1 MADPRADGEPAAHP
15 ATRPTAYRERPSHRL
30 PGAVVWTRADV
41 SADPVR
47 VVPDGCMDLIAV
59 DGRLI
64 VAGPDTR
71 AHLVEAVP
79 GAVYTG
85 VRFLPGTG
93 AALLGVRA
101 HDLRDRR
108 VPLEDLWPGR
118 RARLAAR
125 RVAEAPRPGRALEE
139 VVGGAVAADAYDPVA
154 AAVLLSARQG
164 EPVSV
169 LAARLGLGERQ
180 VHRRSLHAFGYGP
193 KTLARV
199 LRANRALELAR
210 AGVRFADAAVTCGY
224 ADQAHLAREMRRLT
238 GATLGA
244 LLRER

>member
-1 MADPRADGEPAAHP
+1 MPDASA
-15 ATRPTAYRERPSHRL
+15 AYRERPSRRL
-30 PGAVVWTRADV
+30 PGAVVWTRTDV
-41 SADPVR
+41 SAEPVR
-47 VVPDGCMDLIAV
+47 VVPDGCMDLISV

-64 VAGPDTR
+64 VAGPDTG

-101 HDLRDRR
+101 HELRDRR
-108 VPLEDLWPGR
+108 VPLDDLWPGR

-125 RVAEAPRPGRALEE
+125 RVAEAPLPGRALED
-139 VVGGAVAADAYDPVA
+139 VVGGAAGPDAYDPVA
-154 AAVLLSARQG
+154 AAVLASARRG
-164 EPVSV
+164 EPVSL

-180 VHRRSLHAFGYGP
+180 LHRRSLHAFGYGP

-199 LRANRALELAR
+199 LRVNRALELAR
-210 AGVRFADAAVTCGY
+210 TGVRFADTAATCGY
-224 ADQAHLAREMRRLT
+224 ADQAHLAREVRRLT
-238 GATLGA
+238 GTTLGE
-244 LLRER
+244 LVRGR

>member
-1 MADPRADGEPAAHP
+1 MADPLPVADGPG
-15 ATRPTAYRERPSHRL
+15 AYRERASRRV
-30 PGAVVWTRADV
+30 PGAVLWTRADG
-41 SADPVR
+41 AAGPVR

-79 GAVYTG
+79 GAVYTAM
-85 VRFLPGTG
+85 RFRPGTG

-101 HDLRDRR
+101 DELRDRR

-118 RARLAAR
+118 RARLVAQ
-125 RVAEAPRPGRALEE
+125 RVAESPLPGRALEE
-139 VVGGAVAADAYDPVA
+139 VVGGRAAVDAYDPLA
-154 AAVLLSARQG
+154 GAVLASARRG

-180 VHRRSLHAFGYGP
+180 VHRRSLRAFGYGP

-199 LRANRALELAR
+199 LRANRALESAR
-210 AGVRFADAAVTCGY
+210 AGVRFADVAVACGY
-224 ADQAHLAREMRRLT
+224 ADQAHLAREVRRLT
-238 GATLGA
+238 GVTLGE
-244 LLRER
+244 LVRER